1 VQGCIEMA
9 SVAPCTQAFRGLY
22 SCLLREPLTHWEC
35 GEDRMG
41 AIRDGYC
48 EQEQEAVAGCMEKLS
63 QR

>member
-1 VQGCIEMA
+1 MA

-22 SCLLREPLTHWEC
+22 ACLLREPLTHWEC

-48 EQEQEAVAGCMEKLS
+48 EEEQAAVASCMERLT